1 MDSTSNSSW
10 FQELLQKQMHLS
22 DAMLKQPPNGEI
34 CRAAVDA
41 KVELEQGIKALQA
54 ELGLRKRIVENSYS
68 HPPNNRPDI
77 ERGDSSQETV
87 MAGTREH

>member
-1 MDSTSNSSW
+1 
-10 FQELLQKQMHLS
+10 MHVS
-22 DAMLKQPPNGEI
+22 DALLKQPLNGEI

-68 HPPNNRPDI
+68 HRPDHRPDI
-77 ERGDSSQETV
+77 ERGDSPQDTV